1 MKMVAYARDI
11 NLMGRSLRAA
21 KEVFE
26 DLNEEGEKMLVLIL
40 FSRGAAAQRGL

>member
-1 MKMVAYARDI
+1 MVAYAHYI

-26 DLNEEGEKMLVLIL
+26 DLYKEGKKKLVVNL